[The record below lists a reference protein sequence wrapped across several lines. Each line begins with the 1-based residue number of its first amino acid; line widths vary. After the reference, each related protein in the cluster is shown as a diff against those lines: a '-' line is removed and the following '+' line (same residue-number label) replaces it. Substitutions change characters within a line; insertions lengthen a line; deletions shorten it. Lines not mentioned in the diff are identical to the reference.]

1 MRRNLRVAFFD
12 FLRLMM
18 ILAGAGSLL
27 ALSACAGRGGSVAYE
42 PPGFEA
48 PAVET
53 ETINEASLRIAPLD
67 KVKVIVFQSEPLS
80 GEFIVDPQGQID
92 FPLVGKIPAEGKTS
106 TELADLITQ
115 RLTGRYVLTPNVR
128 VELTQAA
135 PRTITVEGSVRQPG
149 VFPVTG
155 SVSLIKAVALA
166 RGTSEDANP
175 SRVVV
180 FRQVNGARM
189 AAAFDLQAIRR
200 GQAADPAIY
209 GNDIIVV
216 DGNRSRS
223 IFRDIVSAVPILG
236 IFRPF

>member
-1 MRRNLRVAFFD
+1 MALSG
-12 FLRLMM
+12 LGRLMLL
-18 ILAGAGSLL
+18 LAGLGSLI

-42 PPGFEA
+42 PPGFDA

-67 KVKVIVFQSEPLS
+67 KVKVIVFQSDPLS
-80 GEFIVDPQGQID
+80 GEFTVDPQGEID
-92 FPLVGKIPAEGKTS
+92 FPLVGKVPAEGKTT
-106 TELADLITQ
+106 TELAELLTQ
-115 RLTGRYVLTPNVR
+115 RLTGRYLRAPNVR
-128 VELTQAA
+128 VELAQAT

-175 SRVVV
+175 ARVVV
-180 FRQVNGARM
+180 FRQVNGERM
-189 AAAFDLQAIRR
+189 AAAFDLRAIRR
-200 GQAADPAIY
+200 GEADDPPIY

-223 IFRDIVSAVPILG
+223 IFRDVLSAVPILG